1 MSKLSRKLFWRIA
14 CMICLVFVVSFSVN
28 TYFLPKYILY
38 QQKVNLAQLTNFMSN
53 ETVESLIQTEGE
65 LEQQYNVTIV
75 STEFVTNPNVL
86 NDVIRTELNR
96 KGITLA
102 KFWVMEESIQDL
114 EHGKTVYKLYSQKK
128 LNTSFLVTIL
138 RKDNTVFVIG
148 DSIAHTD
155 QSIRAVNKFNLYIAI
170 SAMFLTLGLA
180 WVIARQIIRPLKELA
195 KNAEDISN
203 LKFRTTNIKTGD
215 EIELLAASINQM
227 SNKLEEAHLAL
238 EGKNKN
244 LRNFISDISHEFK
257 TPIALIKAYSLG
269 IRDGLD
275 DGTFLNVIDKKTDEM
290 SQLVDKLLHL
300 AKLQNELYSMGNFDF
315 KALLESVLDNFGVA
329 IQNEQKIVEV
339 DDSQLHHPIVE
350 GNQQKI
356 RIVLDNFISNALKYS
371 SQPRLEISLVNEGER
386 LVFTI
391 RNGIRIL
398 DEQDVNQIWQPF
410 FVLESSRNKQLSGSG
425 LGLSIVQAILE
436 KHEAPYGIHAEDE
449 EIEFY
454 FSLPVRLDE

>member
-1 MSKLSRKLFWRIA
+1 
-14 CMICLVFVVSFSVN
+14 MICLVFVVSFLVN
-28 TYFLPKYILY
+28 TFFLPKYILY

-180 WVIARQIIRPLKELA
+180 WVIARQIIRPLNELV

-215 EIELLAASINQM
+215 EIELLAASINRM
-227 SNKLEEAHLAL
+227 SHKLEEAHLAL
-238 EGKNKN
+238 EEKNQN
-244 LRNFISDISHEFK
+244 LRNFISDISHELK
-257 TPIALIKAYSLG
+257 TPIALIKAYSSG
-269 IRDGLD
+269 IRDELD
-275 DGTFLNVIDKKTDEM
+275 DGTFLTVIDKKTDEM

-300 AKLQNELYSMGNFDF
+300 AKLQNELYSMEKFDF
-315 KALLESVLDNFGVA
+315 KTLLGDVLDNFQVA
-329 IQNEQKIVEV
+329 IQKEQKMVEV
-339 DDSQLHHPIVE
+339 DDSRLLQPIVR
-350 GNQQKI
+350 GDQQKI
-356 RIVLDNFISNALKYS
+356 GIVLDNFISNALKYS
-371 SQPRLEISLVNEGER
+371 SGPTINITLVNEGER

-391 RNGIRIL
+391 RNGIRTL
-398 DEQDVNQIWQPF
+398 DEQDVNHIWQPF
-410 FVLESSRNKQLSGSG
+410 FVLDNSRNKQLSGSG
-425 LGLSIVQAILE
+425 LGLSIVQIILD
-436 KHEAPYGIHAEDE
+436 KHEAPHGIHTEDQ

-454 FSLPVRLDE
+454 FSLPMGPDE

>member
-14 CMICLVFVVSFSVN
+14 CMICLVFAVSFLV
-28 TYFLPKYILY
+28 TTFFLPKYILY
-38 QQKVNLAQLTNFMSN
+38 QQKMNLAQLTNHMSN
-53 ETVESLIQTEGE
+53 ETVESLIQTKRE

-75 STEFVTNPNVL
+75 STDFVTNPNDL
-86 NDVIRTELNR
+86 NDAIRTKLNSE
-96 KGITLA
+96 GITLA
-102 KFWVMEESIQDL
+102 KFWLTEDSIQDL
-114 EHGKTVYKLYSQKK
+114 KYGNPVYKLYSQTK

-138 RKDNTVFVIG
+138 RMDDTLFVIG
-148 DSIAHTD
+148 DTIAHSD

-170 SAMFLTLGLA
+170 SALFFTLGLA

-203 LKFRTTNIKTGD
+203 LQFRTTNIKTGD

-227 SNKLEEAHLAL
+227 SDKLKEAHLAL
-238 EGKNKN
+238 EEKNQN
-244 LRNFISDISHEFK
+244 LRNFISDISHELK

-269 IRDGLD
+269 IRDELD
-275 DGTFLNVIDKKTDEM
+275 DGTFLHVIDRKTDEM

-300 AKLQNELYSMGNFDF
+300 AKLQNEPYSMVDFDF
-315 KALLESVLDNFGVA
+315 QALLESVLDNFQVA
-329 IQNEQKIVEV
+329 IQKEQKIVEV
-339 DDSQLHHPIVE
+339 DGSQLLHPMVR
-350 GNQQKI
+350 GDQQKI
-356 RIVLDNFISNALKYS
+356 GIVLDNFISNALKYS
-371 SQPRLEISLVNEGER
+371 SEPKIGISLVNEGDR

-391 RNGIRIL
+391 RNGIRAW

-410 FVLESSRNKQLSGSG
+410 FVLDRSRNKQLSGSG

-436 KHEAPYGIHAEDE
+436 KHEAPYGIHAKDK

-454 FSLPVRLDE
+454 FSLPIRSD

>member
-14 CMICLVFVVSFSVN
+14 CMICLVFTVSFLVN
-28 TYFLPKYILY
+28 TFFLPKYILY

-102 KFWVMEESIQDL
+102 KFWVIEESIQDL
-114 EHGKTVYKLYSQKK
+114 EHGKTVYNLYSQKK
-128 LNTSFLVTIL
+128 LNTSFLVTIF
-138 RKDNTVFVIG
+138 RKDNTIFVIG

-170 SAMFLTLGLA
+170 GAMFLTLGLA
-180 WVIARQIIRPLKELA
+180 WVIARQIIRPIKELA
-195 KNAEDISN
+195 NNAEDISN

-215 EIELLAASINQM
+215 EIELLAASINRM
-227 SNKLEEAHLAL
+227 SHKLEEAHLAL
-238 EGKNKN
+238 EEKNQN
-244 LRNFISDISHEFK
+244 LRNFISDISHELK
-257 TPIALIKAYSLG
+257 TPIALIKAYSSG
-269 IRDGLD
+269 IRDELD

-300 AKLQNELYSMGNFDF
+300 AKLQNELYSMENFDL
-315 KALLESVLDNFGVA
+315 KTLLDDVLDNFQVA
-329 IQNEQKIVEV
+329 IQKEQKRVEV
-339 DDSQLHHPIVE
+339 DDSRVLQPIVQ
-350 GNQQKI
+350 GDQQKI
-356 RIVLDNFISNALKYS
+356 RIVLDNLISNALKYS
-371 SQPRLEISLVNEGER
+371 SQPRIGISLTNEGER

-391 RNGIRIL
+391 RNGIRTL

-410 FVLESSRNKQLSGSG
+410 FVLDNSRNKQLSGSG
-425 LGLSIVQAILE
+425 LGLSIVQIILD
-436 KHEAPYGIHAEDE
+436 KHEAPHGIHAENQ

-454 FSLPVRLDE
+454 FSLSMGSDE